1 MTETLTQGIVTDADH
16 PGPQGTLGRAAP
28 EYEIQIRREDGSLA
42 EPGEK
47 GVLHIRGV
55 RGVSMFK
62 EYYRNPKA
70 NEKAFDDNGWF
81 DTGDI
86 VRRDEHGW
94 LFFSDREKDMLK
106 VGAENVA
113 ASEIETVI
121 MQTGL
126 ADECAVV
133 AQKHFMLDEVPVAFI
148 IPTAAGRDLDEEAF
162 KQQVIGHCE
171 INLADFKVV
180 RDVIRVDALPRST
193 LEKVAK
199 NELRA
204 RLPAIEAE

>member
-1 MTETLTQGIVTDADH
+1 
-16 PGPQGTLGRAAP
+16 
-28 EYEIQIRREDGSLA
+28 
-42 EPGEK
+42 
-47 GVLHIRGV
+47 
-55 RGVSMFK
+55 
-62 EYYRNPKA
+62 
-70 NEKAFDDNGWF
+70 
-81 DTGDI
+81 
-86 VRRDEHGW
+86 
-94 LFFSDREKDMLK
+94 MLK

-133 AQKHFMLDEVPVAFI
+133 ARKHFMLDEVPVAFV
-148 IPTAAGRDLDEEAF
+148 IPTTAGRELDEEAF
-162 KQQVIGHCE
+162 TQQIIDHCE
-171 INLADFKVV
+171 VNLADFKVV
-180 RDVIRVDALPRST
+180 RDVFRVDALPRST